1 MSVTSSHKTA
11 NPRPVLVDSHAHLD
25 AEVFDDDRGVVLER
39 AAQAGIRHVVVPATT
54 AERWPRLAAL
64 CSAHPALH
72 AAFGLHPMFLDA
84 HREMHLEQL
93 PAWLEAHRAVAVGEC
108 GLDFFID
115 APQADRQRHYFR
127 RQLEIARD
135 MQLPVIIHAR
145 RAVEEVIHTL
155 REVGHLQGVVHSFA
169 GSREQARQLADIG
182 FMVGIG
188 GPVTHEQAKRLRR
201 TVADIPLDTLLL
213 ETDAPDQPGALHK
226 GERNEPAW
234 LTEVLDVIA
243 SLRDEDAATIAQATS
258 ANASRLFGLRCD

>member
-1 MSVTSSHKTA
+1 MSTDSLQNNVNSCTSLT
-11 NPRPVLVDSHAHLD
+11 DSHVHLD
-25 AEVFDDDRGVVLER
+25 ADAFDVDRNLVLDRAR
-39 AAQAGIRHVVVPATT
+39 AAGVGHMIIPATT
-54 AERWPRLAAL
+54 AAHWPRLATL
-64 CSAHPALH
+64 CRARPHLH
-72 AAFGLHPMFLDA
+72 GAYGLHPMFLRQ
-84 HREMHLEQL
+84 HEENHLDRL
-93 PAWLEAHRAVAVGEC
+93 PEWLDEHHAVAVGEC

-213 ETDAPDQPGALHK
+213 EPDAPDQPGALHK
-226 GERNEPAW
+226 GQRNEPAW